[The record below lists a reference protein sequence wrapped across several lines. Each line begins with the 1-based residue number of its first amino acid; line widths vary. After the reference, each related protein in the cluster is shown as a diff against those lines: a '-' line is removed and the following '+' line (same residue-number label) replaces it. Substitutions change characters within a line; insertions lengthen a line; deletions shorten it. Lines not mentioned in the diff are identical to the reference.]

1 MSILSGRREG
11 EGSDGQLDV
20 LKSRRVERT
29 DEGREKKGKN
39 SLAVEMSVLVM
50 MQSVDPIL
58 ADLTRVEENVDLQ
71 ATNEGVQVSVARRGE
86 TDERE
91 RKKARLL
98 RMIPRL
104 GILVSVPSY
113 SDAVV
118 EDGELDVTVSL
129 FDGLR
134 KRGRMSFRN
143 ETRRTRK

>member
-1 MSILSGRREG
+1 
-11 EGSDGQLDV
+11 
-20 LKSRRVERT
+20 
-29 DEGREKKGKN
+29 
-39 SLAVEMSVLVM
+39 MSVLVM

-91 RKKARLL
+91 RKKAHLL

-113 SDAVV
+113 SYAVI
-118 EDGELDVTVSL
+118 EDG
-129 FDGLR
+129 
-134 KRGRMSFRN
+134 
-143 ETRRTRK
+143 